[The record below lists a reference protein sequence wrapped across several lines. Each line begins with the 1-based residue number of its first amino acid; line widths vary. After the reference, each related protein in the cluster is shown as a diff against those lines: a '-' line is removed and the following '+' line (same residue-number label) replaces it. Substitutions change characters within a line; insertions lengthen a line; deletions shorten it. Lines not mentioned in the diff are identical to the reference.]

1 VSVCGYQS
9 VALKGSS
16 SALSRTREQVEELR
30 DEKEK
35 KKIISSP
42 PVYCKFKEKNEKS
55 ITNADTAT
63 ERAAQEKGLAP
74 IQTL

>member
-1 VSVCGYQS
+1 MSVCGYKS

-30 DEKEK
+30 DEKGK

-42 PVYCKFKEKNEKS
+42 PVYCKLKEKKEKS

-63 ERAAQEKGLAP
+63 ERAAQEKWLASF
-74 IQTL
+74 QTP

>member
-30 DEKEK
+30 DEK

-42 PVYCKFKEKNEKS
+42 PVYCKLKEKNEKS
-55 ITNADTAT
+55 IINADTAT
-63 ERAAQEKGLAP
+63 EMAAQEKQLAP